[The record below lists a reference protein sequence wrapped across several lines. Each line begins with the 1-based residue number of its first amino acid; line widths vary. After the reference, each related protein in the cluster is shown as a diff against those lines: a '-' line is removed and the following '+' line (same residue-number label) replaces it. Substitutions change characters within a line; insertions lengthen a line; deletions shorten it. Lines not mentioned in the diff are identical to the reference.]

1 MAEENFIM
9 LTIWTHSI
17 ARAAGVE
24 IPQGRLPIA
33 TASPRGFPLVRRLA
47 RAWRG
52 WRDRRET
59 LRALQRLDDRLLADI
74 GLSRG
79 MIDGVAD
86 GLIRS
91 RPANDNLPPQRE
103 PANDNRAARRP
114 RYYI

>member
-1 MAEENFIM
+1 M

-24 IPQGRLPIA
+24 IPAGRLPVGPA
-33 TASPRGFPLVRRLA
+33 VPRGFPLARRLA
-47 RAWRG
+47 QAWRV

-59 LRALQRLDDRLLADI
+59 RRALQRLDDRLLADI

-79 MIDGVAD
+79 MIDYAAD

-91 RPANDNLPPQRE
+91 RPANDNLPMRE
-103 PANDNRAARRP
+103 MPANDNRAPRRP
-114 RYYI
+114 KYYI